1 MARFSLVL
9 GSEGSC
15 VSSELYIQKDE
26 LAKHTPILIASYG
39 FVWPSSLRVPQ
50 PGLPNNTRPT
60 SPLRKCSSTACFSL
74 ALALSPQQDFVGQML
89 THAVLI

>member
-50 PGLPNNTRPT
+50 PGLPNN
-60 SPLRKCSSTACFSL
+60 KANKSL
-74 ALALSPQQDFVGQML
+74 KEMFFHCLL
-89 THAVLI
+89 